1 MNGKLHSIE
10 TFGAVDGPGI
20 RLVVFVKGC
29 PLRCQYCHNPDTWSM
44 EGAKETS
51 VDEILEQFEKNRPFY
66 QNGGI
71 TVTGGEPMLQMEFV
85 TELFTACK
93 QRGIHTCLD
102 TSAGCYRPE
111 DPDYVERTKKMLAVT
126 DLVLLDIKHID
137 SAEHVKLT
145 GAPNEHILAFARLLD
160 ETETAMYIRHVIVPG
175 ITLVDHW
182 LYQLGEFI
190 GSLKM
195 VKRIE
200 VLPYHDMAKPK
211 YEKLGIDYVLKDVVP
226 PTRAQVD
233 AAKAEI
239 IRGVKAIRNGGNH
252 NEGE

>member
-10 TFGAVDGPGI
+10 TFGTVDGPGI

-29 PLRCQYCHNPDTWSM
+29 PLRCQYCHNPDTWKM
-44 EGAKETS
+44 DGAKDTPVE
-51 VDEILEQFEKNRPFY
+51 EILALYEKNRPFY
-66 QNGGI
+66 ASGGI
-71 TVTGGEPMLQMEFV
+71 TVTGGEPMLQLEFV

-93 QRGIHTCLD
+93 ARGIHTCLD

-111 DPDYVERTKKMLAVT
+111 DPAYVERVKKLLAVT

-137 SAEHVKLT
+137 SAEHRKLT
-145 GAPNEHILAFARLLD
+145 GMPNEHILAFARLLD
-160 ETETAMYIRHVIVPG
+160 ETQTAMYIRHVIVPG

-190 GSLKM
+190 GTLKM

-211 YEKLGIDYVLKDVVP
+211 YKELGIDYVLKDVVP
-226 PTRAQVD
+226 PTREQVD
-233 AAKAEI
+233 AAKATI
-239 IRGVKAIRNGGNH
+239 IRGVKATRNGGNK
-252 NEGE
+252 NEG

>member
-10 TFGAVDGPGI
+10 TFGTVDGPGI

-29 PLRCQYCHNPDTWSM
+29 PLRCQYCHNPDTWKM
-44 EGAKETS
+44 EGAKDTPVE
-51 VDEILEQFEKNRPFY
+51 EILALYEKNRPFY
-66 QNGGI
+66 ASGGI
-71 TVTGGEPMLQMEFV
+71 TVTGGEPMLQLEFV

-93 QRGIHTCLD
+93 ARGIHTCLD

-111 DPDYVERTKKMLAVT
+111 DPAYVERVKKLLAVT

-137 SAEHVKLT
+137 SAEHRKLT
-145 GAPNEHILAFARLLD
+145 GMPNEHILAFARLLD
-160 ETETAMYIRHVIVPG
+160 ETQTAMYIRHVIVPG

-182 LYQLGEFI
+182 LVQLGEFI
-190 GSLKM
+190 GTLKM

-211 YEKLGIDYVLKDVVP
+211 YKELGIDYVLKDVVP
-226 PTRAQVD
+226 PTREQVD
-233 AAKAEI
+233 AAKATI
-239 IRGVKAIRNGGNH
+239 IRGVKATRNGGNK
-252 NEGE
+252 NEG

>member
-10 TFGAVDGPGI
+10 TFGTVDGPGI

-29 PLRCQYCHNPDTWSM
+29 PLRCQYCHNPDTWNM
-44 EGAKETS
+44 EGAKDTPVE
-51 VDEILEQFEKNRPFY
+51 EILAMYEKNRPFY
-66 QNGGI
+66 ASGGI
-71 TVTGGEPMLQMEFV
+71 TVTGGEPMLQLEFV

-93 QRGIHTCLD
+93 ARGIHTCLD

-111 DPDYVERTKKMLAVT
+111 DPAYVERVKKLLAVT

-137 SAEHVKLT
+137 SAEHRKLT
-145 GAPNEHILAFARLLD
+145 GMPNEHILAFARLLD
-160 ETETAMYIRHVIVPG
+160 ETQTAMYIRHVIVPG

-190 GSLKM
+190 GTLKM

-211 YEKLGIDYVLKDVVP
+211 YKELGIDYVLKDVVP
-226 PTRAQVD
+226 PTREQVD
-233 AAKAEI
+233 AAKATI
-239 IRGVKAIRNGGNH
+239 IRGVKATRNGGNK
-252 NEGE
+252 NEG

>member
-10 TFGAVDGPGI
+10 TFGTVDGPGI

-29 PLRCQYCHNPDTWSM
+29 PLRCQYCHNPDTWKM
-44 EGAKETS
+44 EGAKDTPVE
-51 VDEILEQFEKNRPFY
+51 EILALYEKNRPFY
-66 QNGGI
+66 ASGGI
-71 TVTGGEPMLQMEFV
+71 TVTGGEPMLQLEFV

-93 QRGIHTCLD
+93 ARGIHTCLD

-111 DPDYVERTKKMLAVT
+111 DPAYVERVKRLLAVT

-137 SAEHVKLT
+137 SAEHRKLT
-145 GAPNEHILAFARLLD
+145 GMPNEHILAFARLLD
-160 ETETAMYIRHVIVPG
+160 ETQTAMYIRHVIVPG

-190 GSLKM
+190 GTLKM

-211 YEKLGIDYVLKDVVP
+211 YKELGIDYVLKDVVP
-226 PTRAQVD
+226 PTREQVD
-233 AAKAEI
+233 AAKATI
-239 IRGVKAIRNGGNH
+239 IRGVKATRNGGNK
-252 NEGE
+252 NEG

>member
-10 TFGAVDGPGI
+10 TFGTVDGPGI

-29 PLRCQYCHNPDTWSM
+29 PLRCQYCHNPDTWKM
-44 EGAKETS
+44 EGAKDTPVE
-51 VDEILEQFEKNRPFY
+51 EILALYEKNRPFY
-66 QNGGI
+66 ASGGI
-71 TVTGGEPMLQMEFV
+71 TVTGGEPMLQLEFV

-93 QRGIHTCLD
+93 ARGIHTCLD

-111 DPDYVERTKKMLAVT
+111 DPAYVERVKKLLAVT

-137 SAEHVKLT
+137 SAEHKKLT

-160 ETETAMYIRHVIVPG
+160 ETQTAMYIRHVIVPG

-211 YEKLGIDYVLKDVVP
+211 YKELGIDYVLKDVVP
-226 PTRAQVD
+226 PTREQVD
-233 AAKAEI
+233 AAKATI
-239 IRGVKAIRNGGNH
+239 IRGVKATRNGGNK
-252 NEGE
+252 NEG

>member
-10 TFGAVDGPGI
+10 TFGTVDGPGI

-29 PLRCQYCHNPDTWSM
+29 PLRCQYCHNPDTWKM
-44 EGAKETS
+44 EGAKDTPVE
-51 VDEILEQFEKNRPFY
+51 EILAMYEKNRPFY
-66 QNGGI
+66 ASGGI
-71 TVTGGEPMLQMEFV
+71 TVTGGEPMLQLEFV

-93 QRGIHTCLD
+93 ARGIHTCLD

-111 DPDYVERTKKMLAVT
+111 DPAYVERVKKLLAVT

-137 SAEHVKLT
+137 SAEHRKLT
-145 GAPNEHILAFARLLD
+145 GMPNEHILAFARLLD
-160 ETETAMYIRHVIVPG
+160 ETQTAMYIRHVIVPG

-211 YEKLGIDYVLKDVVP
+211 YKELGIDYVLKDVVP
-226 PTRAQVD
+226 PTREQVD
-233 AAKAEI
+233 AAKATI
-239 IRGVKAIRNGGNH
+239 IRGVKATRNGGNK
-252 NEGE
+252 NEG

>member
-10 TFGAVDGPGI
+10 TFGTVDGPGI

-29 PLRCQYCHNPDTWSM
+29 PLRCQYCHNPDTWKM
-44 EGAKETS
+44 EGAKDTPVE
-51 VDEILEQFEKNRPFY
+51 EILALYEKNRPFY
-66 QNGGI
+66 ASGGI
-71 TVTGGEPMLQMEFV
+71 TVTGGEPMLQLEFV

-93 QRGIHTCLD
+93 ARGIHTCLD

-111 DPDYVERTKKMLAVT
+111 DPAYVERVKKLLAVT

-137 SAEHVKLT
+137 SAEHRKLT
-145 GAPNEHILAFARLLD
+145 GMPNEHILAFARLLD
-160 ETETAMYIRHVIVPG
+160 ETQTAMYIRHVIVPG

-190 GSLKM
+190 GTLKM

-211 YEKLGIDYVLKDVVP
+211 YKELGIDYVLKDVVP
-226 PTRAQVD
+226 PTREQVD
-233 AAKAEI
+233 AAKATI
-239 IRGVKAIRNGGNH
+239 IRGVKATRNGGNK
-252 NEGE
+252 NEG

>member
-10 TFGAVDGPGI
+10 TFGTVDGPGI

-29 PLRCQYCHNPDTWSM
+29 PLRCQYCHNPDTWKM
-44 EGAKETS
+44 DGAKDTPVE
-51 VDEILEQFEKNRPFY
+51 EILALYEKNRPFY
-66 QNGGI
+66 ASGGI
-71 TVTGGEPMLQMEFV
+71 TVTGGEPMLQLEFV

-93 QRGIHTCLD
+93 ARGIHTCLD

-111 DPDYVERTKKMLAVT
+111 DPAYVERVKKLLAVT

-137 SAEHVKLT
+137 SAEHRKLT
-145 GAPNEHILAFARLLD
+145 GMPNEHILAFARLLD
-160 ETETAMYIRHVIVPG
+160 ETQTAMYIRHVIVPG

-211 YEKLGIDYVLKDVVP
+211 YKELGIDYVLKDVVP
-226 PTRAQVD
+226 PTREQVD
-233 AAKAEI
+233 AAKATI
-239 IRGVKAIRNGGNH
+239 IRGVKATRNGGNK
-252 NEGE
+252 NEG

>member
-10 TFGAVDGPGI
+10 TFGTVDGPGI

-29 PLRCQYCHNPDTWSM
+29 PLRCQYCHNPDTWKM
-44 EGAKETS
+44 EGAKDTPVE
-51 VDEILEQFEKNRPFY
+51 EILALYEKNRPFY
-66 QNGGI
+66 ASGGI
-71 TVTGGEPMLQMEFV
+71 TVTGGEPMLQLEFV

-93 QRGIHTCLD
+93 ARGIHTCLD

-111 DPDYVERTKKMLAVT
+111 DPAYVERVKNLLAVT

-137 SAEHVKLT
+137 SAEHRKLT
-145 GAPNEHILAFARLLD
+145 GMPNEHILAFARLLD
-160 ETETAMYIRHVIVPG
+160 ETQTAMYIRHVIVPG

-211 YEKLGIDYVLKDVVP
+211 YKELGIDYVLKDVVP
-226 PTRAQVD
+226 PTREQVD
-233 AAKAEI
+233 AAKATI
-239 IRGVKAIRNGGNH
+239 IRGVKATRNGGNK
-252 NEGE
+252 NEG

>member
-29 PLRCQYCHNPDTWSM
+29 PLRCQYCHNPDTWKM

-51 VDEILEQFEKNRPFY
+51 VDEILALYEKNRPFY
-66 QNGGI
+66 ANGGI

-93 QRGIHTCLD
+93 ARGIHTCLD

-111 DPDYVERTKKMLAVT
+111 DPDYVERVKKMLAVT

-145 GAPNEHILAFARLLD
+145 GKPNEHILAFARLLD
-160 ETETAMYIRHVIVPG
+160 ETQTAMYVRHVIVPG

-190 GSLKM
+190 GTLKM

-211 YEKLGIDYVLKDVVP
+211 YKELGIDYVLKDVVP
-226 PTRAQVD
+226 PTREQVD
-233 AAKAEI
+233 EAKAQI
-239 IRGVKAIRNGGNH
+239 IRGIKATRNGGNH
-252 NEGE
+252 NEG

>member
-10 TFGAVDGPGI
+10 TFGTVDGPGI

-29 PLRCQYCHNPDTWSM
+29 PLRCQYCHNPDTWKM
-44 EGAKETS
+44 DGAKDTPVE
-51 VDEILEQFEKNRPFY
+51 EILALYEKNRPFY
-66 QNGGI
+66 ASGGI
-71 TVTGGEPMLQMEFV
+71 TVTGGEPMLQLEFV

-93 QRGIHTCLD
+93 ARGIHTCLD

-111 DPDYVERTKKMLAVT
+111 DPAYVERVKKLLAVT

-137 SAEHVKLT
+137 SAEHKKLT
-145 GAPNEHILAFARLLD
+145 GMPNEHILAFARLLD
-160 ETETAMYIRHVIVPG
+160 ETQTAMYIRHVIVPG

-211 YEKLGIDYVLKDVVP
+211 YKELGIDYVLKDVVP
-226 PTRAQVD
+226 PTREQVD
-233 AAKAEI
+233 AAKATI
-239 IRGVKAIRNGGNH
+239 IRGVKATRNGGNK
-252 NEGE
+252 NEG